1 MEKPRQEDAPQRQRG
16 GFRGR
21 GRGRGGHAGD
31 NREERSEAREQG
43 QRGGFRGRGRGGH
56 GDRPERRL
64 QPIRLQFPEDQIK
77 LNEVQAAR
85 VKELDEEIKKIGSPQ
100 EPSKEQ
106 FERQIHDAEMEIGK
120 MVNQIELVKQ
130 KIAQATQDRQA
141 YMEKNAPELAHMDEN
156 GQRLRQLKDTLNTL
170 DHQIDEVKA
179 NRQKIQG
186 MIKERIA
193 KYHVRSREEA
203 EAKKARLED
212 RIETETLDLKELK
225 KLQADIDQLS
235 KVAAQFDKVAG
246 EEAQLE
252 QLTARER
259 ELRDQRAKANEE
271 RKAVSQKMSDGYA
284 ARKEVQTALE
294 KFKQDMDK
302 LWAERRQLDEQRQAK
317 YDKKKEI
324 LKAQRAAWDEYSQ
337 ATRKKDELIRARKI
351 VFHEAEK
358 IMIQIE
364 EGRKKIGD
372 IPERANPHQTELTAA
387 LSLISYLEG
396 IVEDKE
402 DEDKETAK
410 AANAGKRVDP
420 AEAALLASIHSNSR
434 RKKQQRGAK
443 KEEKKKTSLVH
454 SIDAMAQFA
463 TVEVSAPLSI
473 EQIPAC
479 VAELRKKV
487 KEWRDTFV
495 KAVVKFD
502 VQADGKVNVAV
513 NLA

>member
-1 MEKPRQEDAPQRQRG
+1 MEKPRKEDAPQRQRG

-21 GRGRGGHAGD
+21 GRGRGGHNGD
-31 NREERSEAREQG
+31 NREESGEAREQG

-56 GDRPERRL
+56 GERSDRRL
-64 QPIRLQFPEDQIK
+64 QPIRLQFPEEQIK

-85 VKELDEEIKKIGSPQ
+85 VKELDEEIKKIGTPA
-100 EPSKEQ
+100 EPSKES
-106 FERQIHDAEMEIGK
+106 FERQIHDVEMEIGK
-120 MVNQIELVKQ
+120 MVNQIEIVKQ
-130 KIAQATQDRQA
+130 KIAQAKQDRQS

-156 GQRLRQLKDTLNTL
+156 GQRLRQLKESLNTL
-170 DHQIDEVKA
+170 DQQLEEVKA
-179 NRQKIQG
+179 NRQRIQG
-186 MIKERIA
+186 TIKERIA

-235 KVAAQFDKVAG
+235 KVAAQFDKVAA

-252 QLTARER
+252 QLVARER
-259 ELRDQRAKANEE
+259 ELREARNKANEE
-271 RKAVSQKMSDGYA
+271 RKAVSQKMSVGYA
-284 ARKEVQTALE
+284 ARKEVQTAME

-302 LWAERRQLDEQRQAK
+302 LWAEKRQLEEERQAK
-317 YDKKKEI
+317 WDKKKEI
-324 LKAQRAAWDEYSQ
+324 FKAQSAAWDQYAQ

-372 IPERANPHQTELTAA
+372 IQEKVNPHQTELTAA

-396 IVEDKE
+396 IIEDKE
-402 DEDKETAK
+402 DEEKESAQ
-410 AANAGKRVDP
+410 AANAGKKVDP
-420 AEAALLASIHSNSR
+420 AAAALLASLHSNSR
-434 RKKQQRGAK
+434 KKKQQRGAK

-463 TVEVSAPLSI
+463 AVEVSAPLSI

-479 VAELRKKV
+479 VADLRKKV
-487 KEWRDTFV
+487 KEWRDCFV

-502 VQADGKVNVAV
+502 VQADGNVNVAV
-513 NLA
+513 TLA